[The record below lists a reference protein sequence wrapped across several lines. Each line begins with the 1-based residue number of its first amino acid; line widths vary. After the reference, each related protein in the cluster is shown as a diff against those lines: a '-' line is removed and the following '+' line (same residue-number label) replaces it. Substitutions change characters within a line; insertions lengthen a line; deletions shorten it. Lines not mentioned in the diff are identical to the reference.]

1 MEIVGYVGYAVL
13 VILAIIWTI
22 GVLTQLGA
30 GTHTILGALYFVVG
44 AVIIPVLE
52 IDMLHALWVILVG
65 FLFAGI
71 IAPILVAIPGLS
83 LLIRL
88 IAGIYSGII
97 RIGIP
102 LQRIEEAQVASI
114 HEAVDDHFDK
124 QE

>member
-13 VILAIIWTI
+13 VILTIIWTV
-22 GVLTQLGA
+22 GVRTQLGA

-44 AVIIPVLE
+44 AVIIPIFE
-52 IDMLHALWVILVG
+52 IDMLHALWVIPVG

-71 IAPILVAIPGLS
+71 IAPILVGIPGVS
-83 LLIRL
+83 FIFRF

-102 LQRIEEAQVASI
+102 RQKIEEAQAASMR
-114 HEAVDDHFDK
+114 EAVDDYFDK